1 MRVHDL
7 PISLCILGLALVAAC
22 QAAPARKFAHVR
34 MSVSDVDSD
43 TDDEVG
49 YTEDETEVAW
59 GVGVGGR
66 FGDHVGAELEY
77 DNLGKYEW
85 SNDTGTDVGSYRVQ
99 GVAVSGLLHY
109 PILGKIEAFGRVG
122 GFVWHQKSKDDGQP
136 DNTDTG
142 VSPLVGLGLQTTL
155 VDSLWLRLEWMRMTD
170 VDDYPFDQYGIGFG
184 WNF

>member
-1 MRVHDL
+1 MPARTFSPTL
-7 PISLCILGLALVAAC
+7 GILGLVLLAAC
-22 QAAPARKFAHVR
+22 QAAPPRKFAHVR

-43 TDDEVG
+43 TADEVG
-49 YTEDETEVAW
+49 YSEDETEVAW

-66 FGDHVGAELEY
+66 WGDLVGAEVEY

-109 PILGKIEAFGRVG
+109 PILGKIEAVGRVG
-122 GFVWHQKSKDDGQP
+122 GFLWHQKSKDDGQP

-142 VSPLVGLGLQTTL
+142 VSPLVGLGVQTTL
-155 VDSLWLRLEWMRMTD
+155 AESLWVRLEWMRMTD
-170 VDDYPFDQYGIGFG
+170 VDDYPFDQYGIAFG